1 MARSVL
7 GFFLFYGRMG
17 CPDFDGP
24 ELLHVACSIAKCL
37 TKIWGDGFRNFLN
50 GEVSNL
56 LKDYFFSQYW
66 GENLQ
71 WYSTVQWSRVACL
84 QMFENVFIVGYIL
97 FFFFFNLSFT
107 FYLVGG
113 NILSLL
119 SNVNPQNSS
128 ASVFTRVYTHERG
141 YREQRILVVRN
152 TKSQCIETDR
162 LERSRRVSDN
172 ASNFLRPGRNFRV
185 SGLTPVRFRVQAIN
199 SWVRS
204 SSQKND

>member
-1 MARSVL
+1 M
-7 GFFLFYGRMG
+7 
-17 CPDFDGP
+17 
-24 ELLHVACSIAKCL
+24 
-37 TKIWGDGFRNFLN
+37 
-50 GEVSNL
+50 
-56 LKDYFFSQYW
+56 
-66 GENLQ
+66 
-71 WYSTVQWSRVACL
+71 
-84 QMFENVFIVGYIL
+84 
-97 FFFFFNLSFT
+97 
-107 FYLVGG
+107 
-113 NILSLL
+113 SLL

>member
-141 YREQRILVVRN
+141 YREQRILVVRHKITVYRN
-152 TKSQCIETDR
+152 RSFGKKSACFGQCFQFSPPRAKLSGQWTCAGT
-162 LERSRRVSDN
+162 VPC
-172 ASNFLRPGRNFRV
+172 PGHQQLGSF
-185 SGLTPVRFRVQAIN
+185 
-199 SWVRS
+199 
-204 SSQKND
+204 

>member
-56 LKDYFFSQYW
+56 SKDYFFSQYW

-71 WYSTVQWSRVACL
+71 WYISSMELYVCKCL
-84 QMFENVFIVGYIL
+84 KTFLSLDTFYS
-97 FFFFFNLSFT
+97 FFFFNLSFT
-107 FYLVGG
+107 FYLVAG

-141 YREQRILVVRN
+141 YREQRILVVRHKITVYRN
-152 TKSQCIETDR
+152 RSFGKKPACFGQCFQFSPPRAKLSGQWTCAGT
-162 LERSRRVSDN
+162 VPC
-172 ASNFLRPGRNFRV
+172 PGHQQLGSF
-185 SGLTPVRFRVQAIN
+185 
-199 SWVRS
+199 
-204 SSQKND
+204 

>member
-56 LKDYFFSQYW
+56 SKDYFFSQYW

-71 WYSTVQWSRVACL
+71 WYTVQWNC
-84 QMFENVFIVGYIL
+84 MFANVWKRFYRWIHFIL
-97 FFFFFNLSFT
+97 FFFNLSFT

-141 YREQRILVVRN
+141 YREQRILVVRHKIRVYRN
-152 TKSQCIETDR
+152 RSFGKKPACFGQCFQFSPPRAKLSGQWTYAGT
-162 LERSRRVSDN
+162 VPC
-172 ASNFLRPGRNFRV
+172 PGHQQLGSF
-185 SGLTPVRFRVQAIN
+185 
-199 SWVRS
+199 
-204 SSQKND
+204 

>member
-56 LKDYFFSQYW
+56 SKDYFFSQYW

-71 WYSTVQWSRVACL
+71 WYISSMELYVCKCL
-84 QMFENVFIVGYIL
+84 KTFLSLDTFYS
-97 FFFFFNLSFT
+97 FFFFNLSFT
-107 FYLVGG
+107 FYLVAG

-141 YREQRILVVRN
+141 YREQRILVVRHKIRVYRN
-152 TKSQCIETDR
+152 RSFGKKPACFGQCFQFSPPRAKLSGQWTCAGT
-162 LERSRRVSDN
+162 VPC
-172 ASNFLRPGRNFRV
+172 PGHQQLGSF
-185 SGLTPVRFRVQAIN
+185 
-199 SWVRS
+199 
-204 SSQKND
+204 

>member
-56 LKDYFFSQYW
+56 SKDYFFSQYW

-71 WYSTVQWSRVACL
+71 WYISSMELYVCKCL
-84 QMFENVFIVGYIL
+84 KTFLSLDTFYS
-97 FFFFFNLSFT
+97 FFFFNLSFT
-107 FYLVGG
+107 FYLVAG

-172 ASNFLRPGRNFRV
+172 FLRPGRNFRV
-185 SGLTPVRFRVQAIN
+185 SGLAPVRFRVQAIN

>member
-56 LKDYFFSQYW
+56 SKDYFFSQYW

-141 YREQRILVVRN
+141 YREQRILVVRHKIRVYRN
-152 TKSQCIETDR
+152 RSFGKKPACFGQCFQFSSPRAKLSGQWTYAGT
-162 LERSRRVSDN
+162 VPC
-172 ASNFLRPGRNFRV
+172 PGHQQLGSF
-185 SGLTPVRFRVQAIN
+185 
-199 SWVRS
+199 
-204 SSQKND
+204 

>member
-56 LKDYFFSQYW
+56 SKDYFFSQYW

-71 WYSTVQWSRVACL
+71 WYISSMELYVCKCL
-84 QMFENVFIVGYIL
+84 KTFLSLDTFYS
-97 FFFFFNLSFT
+97 FFFFNLSFT
-107 FYLVGG
+107 FYLVAG

-141 YREQRILVVRN
+141 YREQRILVVRHKIRVYRN
-152 TKSQCIETDR
+152 
-162 LERSRRVSDN
+162 RSFGKKPACFGQFSSPRAKLSGQWTCAGTVPC
-172 ASNFLRPGRNFRV
+172 PGHQQLGSF
-185 SGLTPVRFRVQAIN
+185 
-199 SWVRS
+199 
-204 SSQKND
+204 

>member
-71 WYSTVQWSRVACL
+71 WYISSMELYVCKCL
-84 QMFENVFIVGYIL
+84 KTFLSLDTFYS
-97 FFFFFNLSFT
+97 FFFFNLSFT
-107 FYLVGG
+107 FYLVAG

-141 YREQRILVVRN
+141 YREQRILVVRHKITVYRN
-152 TKSQCIETDR
+152 RSFGKKSACFGQCFQFSPPRAKLSGQWTCAGT
-162 LERSRRVSDN
+162 VPC
-172 ASNFLRPGRNFRV
+172 PGHQQLGSF
-185 SGLTPVRFRVQAIN
+185 
-199 SWVRS
+199 
-204 SSQKND
+204 

>member
-56 LKDYFFSQYW
+56 SKDYFFSQYW

-71 WYSTVQWSRVACL
+71 WYISSMELYVCKCL
-84 QMFENVFIVGYIL
+84 KTFLSLDTFYS
-97 FFFFFNLSFT
+97 FFFFNLSFT
-107 FYLVGG
+107 FYLVAG

-141 YREQRILVVRN
+141 YREQRILVVRHKITVYRN
-152 TKSQCIETDR
+152 
-162 LERSRRVSDN
+162 RSFGKKPACFGQFSSPRAKLSGQWTCAGTVPC
-172 ASNFLRPGRNFRV
+172 PGHQQLGSF
-185 SGLTPVRFRVQAIN
+185 
-199 SWVRS
+199 
-204 SSQKND
+204 

>member
-1 MARSVL
+1 MSGFRWPRTFARSVL
-7 GFFLFYGRMG
+7 DSEMFNKNLRRWLSKLFERGGEQSFAFERLLFLTILRGKFTMIHK
-17 CPDFDGP
+17 F
-24 ELLHVACSIAKCL
+24 
-37 TKIWGDGFRNFLN
+37 N
-50 GEVSNL
+50 GIV
-56 LKDYFFSQYW
+56 
-66 GENLQ
+66 
-71 WYSTVQWSRVACL
+71 CL

-185 SGLTPVRFRVQAIN
+185 SGLAPVRFRVQAIN

>member
-56 LKDYFFSQYW
+56 SKDYFFSQYW

-71 WYSTVQWSRVACL
+71 WYISSMELYVCKCL
-84 QMFENVFIVGYIL
+84 KTFLSLDTFYS
-97 FFFFFNLSFT
+97 FFFFNLSFT
-107 FYLVGG
+107 FYLVAG

-141 YREQRILVVRN
+141 YREQRILVVRHKITVYRN
-152 TKSQCIETDR
+152 RSFGKKSACFGQCFQFSPPRAKLSGQWTCAGT
-162 LERSRRVSDN
+162 VPC
-172 ASNFLRPGRNFRV
+172 PGHQQLGSF
-185 SGLTPVRFRVQAIN
+185 
-199 SWVRS
+199 
-204 SSQKND
+204 

>member
-1 MARSVL
+1 MA
-7 GFFLFYGRMG
+7 FETFWTGRWAIFWKTTFSHNTEG
-17 CPDFDGP
+17 KIYNDIPRFSGV
-24 ELLHVACSIAKCL
+24 ELHVCKCL
-37 TKIWGDGFRNFLN
+37 KTFL
-50 GEVSNL
+50 SL
-56 LKDYFFSQYW
+56 DTF
-66 GENLQ
+66 
-71 WYSTVQWSRVACL
+71 YS
-84 QMFENVFIVGYIL
+84 
-97 FFFFFNLSFT
+97 FFFFNLSFT

-185 SGLTPVRFRVQAIN
+185 SGLAPVRFRVQAIN